1 MNISTEHQDHL
12 IRWLTAAAVYFLLLI
27 AFYIDIGQDMGAEYF
42 LPLLLPMLA
51 ALVLVQYGTRVPLF
65 SWAALPNLLT
75 GVGWCVTFPLLYAW
89 TYQSTWYQSK
99 ICFDFCVGTALFL
112 LLTAVEGALHRLGH
126 VRLTAAFLSVLNFLA
141 LIIPFLQAAYYCI
154 VWHCLS
160 PASVMALYLTNY
172 RESIDFIQSNV
183 GLIPTLLIVVGFGLF
198 LFLCWRG
205 HMAFARRTL
214 AEDTT
219 AGRMG
224 AMAFLTVAAIAA
236 EAWYLPQT
244 SVADLWNDVRSY
256 VSQTQEYSVGHDER
270 LDSLMIDS
278 RTTLAA
284 KAPGTV
290 ILVIGESASR
300 NYMKAYTPDFPY
312 EDTPWLSQKLASGD
326 PGFLPFDNV
335 YSSWSQTV
343 PVLQRA
349 LTEQSQYN
357 GKEFFDSASIVDV
370 ARKAGY
376 ETWWF
381 SNQGRY
387 GQYDSA
393 ITLVAKTADHAEW
406 TDDSYN
412 FSDKYDET
420 LLQYLT
426 RLDPNRNNF
435 VVLHIM
441 GSHIYYNNRYP
452 ASFEQFRTEEGD
464 SVVSSLPSYA
474 NSILYTDYV
483 LSQVFDYAQ
492 KNLNLQAMVY
502 FSDHGENLE
511 ISHNPDVFS
520 FDMVRIPMWIYLSP
534 AYRQALPGHTQA
546 LRRHRS
552 RYFTNDMLY
561 DTICGLLNAPSGR
574 YNPEQDFASSSYG
587 FYRKD
592 LTTMLGQHRLT
603 EDPDG
608 LPEEPAPMP

>member
-1 MNISTEHQDHL
+1 MKLSTIDQDNL
-12 IRWLTAAAVYFLLLI
+12 IRWFVAAAAYFICLI
-27 AFYIDIGQDMGAEYF
+27 AFYIDIGQDMGAQYF
-42 LPLLLPMLA
+42 MPILLPILAGLMLIP
-51 ALVLVQYGTRVPLF
+51 YGTRVPIF
-65 SWAALPNLLT
+65 SKAALPNLLT
-75 GVGWCVTFPLLYAW
+75 GIGWCVTFPLLYAW
-89 TYQSTWYQSK
+89 TYSSTWYQSK
-99 ICFDFCVGTALFL
+99 ICFDFIVGTAAFIL
-112 LLTAVEGALHRLGH
+112 LMALEGALFRLGWPKI
-126 VRLTAAFLSVLNFLA
+126 VAAIMAVLNFLGLA
-141 LIIPFLQAAYYCI
+141 IPFVQATYYCLF
-154 VWHCLS
+154 WHCLS
-160 PASVMALYLTNY
+160 PASLMALYLTNY
-172 RESIDFIQSNV
+172 RESVDFIQSNL
-183 GLIPTLLIVVGFGLF
+183 GLLPTLLVFTGFALF
-198 LFLCWRG
+198 LYACYRCHLDFG
-205 HMAFARRTL
+205 RRTL
-214 AEDTT
+214 ADEPT
-219 AGRMG
+219 AGRLG
-224 AMAFLTVAAIAA
+224 ALALLTLATLYAQS
-236 EAWYLPQT
+236 WYLPQT
-244 SVADLWNDVRSY
+244 SIADLWNDVISY
-256 VSQTQEYSVGHDER
+256 VDQTQEYSIGHDER
-270 LDSLMIDS
+270 LNSLMIDS

-300 NYMKAYTPDFPY
+300 NYMKAYTPDFPLA
-312 EDTPWLSQKLASGD
+312 DTPWLSEKLAQGNT
-326 PGFLPFDNV
+326 GFLRFDNA

-357 GKEFFDSASIVDV
+357 GKEFFESASIIDV
-370 ARKAGY
+370 AKKSGY

-412 FSDKYDET
+412 FSDKYDES

-426 RLDPNRNNF
+426 QLDPTKNNF

-452 ASFEQFRTEEGD
+452 SDFSRFETAEGE
-464 SVVSSLPSYA
+464 STVTSLPSYA
-474 NSILYTDYV
+474 NSILYTDYI

-520 FDMVRIPMWIYLSP
+520 FDMVRIPMWMYLSP
-534 AYRQALPGHTQA
+534 AYQQALPGHTQA
-546 LRRHRS
+546 LRSHQS

-561 DTICGLLNAPSGR
+561 DTICGLLNAPSSR
-574 YNPEQDFASSSYG
+574 YNPEQDLASSTYG
-587 FYRKD
+587 FRRET

-603 EDPDG
+603 EDPNG
-608 LPEEPAPMP
+608 LPEAQP